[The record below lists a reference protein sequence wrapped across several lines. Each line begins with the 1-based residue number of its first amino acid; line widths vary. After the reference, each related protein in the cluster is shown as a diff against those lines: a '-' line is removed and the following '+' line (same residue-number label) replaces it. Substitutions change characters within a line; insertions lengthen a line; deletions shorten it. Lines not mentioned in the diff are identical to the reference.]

1 MKWYV
6 SSLDLSAFLFDGANE
21 GNERR
26 TSGPSVRTRH
36 AGGSPTVRPS
46 VKPRMEVDVL
56 ALRDRE
62 RDERANAPAPAPCLD
77 VILTEE
83 DGDLSGGASF
93 VQLKSAGERERSEVR
108 SSGARGGGGGLR
120 KEGAIS

>member
-1 MKWYV
+1 
-6 SSLDLSAFLFDGANE
+6 
-21 GNERR
+21 
-26 TSGPSVRTRH
+26 
-36 AGGSPTVRPS
+36 
-46 VKPRMEVDVL
+46 MEVDVL

-62 RDERANAPAPAPCLD
+62 RDERANAPAPAPCLESLD

-93 VQLKSAGERERSEVR
+93 VQLKSAGERSEVR

>member
-1 MKWYV
+1 M
-6 SSLDLSAFLFDGANE
+6 SALGTQE
-21 GNERR
+21 EVR
-26 TSGPSVRTRH
+26 PS
-36 AGGSPTVRPS
+36 VRPS

-62 RDERANAPAPAPCLD
+62 RDERANAPAPAPAPCLD

-93 VQLKSAGERERSEVR
+93 VQLKSAGERSEVR

>member
-1 MKWYV
+1 M
-6 SSLDLSAFLFDGANE
+6 SAHGTQE
-21 GNERR
+21 
-26 TSGPSVRTRH
+26 
-36 AGGSPTVRPS
+36 VRPS